1 MALLIQEESMIY
13 VVNILKLKMKHL
25 WVVVGMIQKSPT
37 YMKKGS

>member
-25 WVVVGMIQKSPT
+25 WVVVGMIQK
-37 YMKKGS
+37 